1 MMEFHIS
8 RAARDRYH
16 FDQDLFALS
25 GNVILAN
32 FQAVRQFAYLM
43 NLHTDQAKT
52 PGREVKAGEI
62 NAMGLI
68 DEILHLVIGLYRR
81 EIDPAVVQKALR
93 YMNSQYGSKQVDRTL
108 LRFIDEFPSVPV
120 YRGTQEK
127 RIYLK
132 GTSAGRSNR
141 EIVLEEMLLLW
152 LANVNPAFS
161 PYAELF
167 DDKGMRTETP
177 YLEFIDTL
185 FPFFDKQPFFGPD
198 HQNLLAMLRAPA
210 IAAPNSLQGQ
220 LDFIRIRWASLLGSY
235 LQRLLG
241 SLDFLS
247 EEEKAFIPGGPG
259 PSQVYQFGQLEDE
272 VEMFS
277 RDSDWMPNCVLIAK
291 NIYVWLDQL
300 SRAYQQPIHRLDQ
313 IPDEELERLAR
324 LGMNG
329 LWLIGLWERSRAS
342 QRIKQLCG
350 NPDAVASAYSLADY
364 AIASDL
370 GGEAACHVLREKA
383 ARFGLKL
390 ASDMVPNHMGI
401 DSNWL
406 FGHPDW
412 FLALNYSPFP
422 SYSFNGPDLSDN
434 PGVGLFLEDHYY
446 SKNDAAVV
454 FKRVERSNG
463 REQFI
468 YHGNDGTN
476 MPWNDTAQL
485 DYLNPQVRE
494 AVIQTILSVARRFP
508 IIRFDAAMTL
518 ARKHYQRLWFPEPGS
533 GGDIPTRSGFGMN
546 QADFYRAMPQE
557 FWREVVDRVAKEVP
571 DTLLLAEAFWMME
584 GFFVRSLGMHRVYN
598 SAFMHMLRDEEN
610 SKYRILI
617 KNTLE
622 FDPQILKR
630 YVNFM
635 NNPDEKTAVEQFGKG
650 DKYFGICTLMATMP
664 GLPMFGH
671 GQIEGFGEKYGM
683 EYRHAKREEGVDEG
697 LVERHRREIAPLL
710 HRRWLFSEVE
720 HFLLYDFFTGGG
732 QVNEDVF
739 AYSNRTGDKYALVI
753 YNNRF
758 SHTDGW
764 IKRSAAYTRKAG
776 SSRHLVQTD
785 LGEGLSLGRRANRFV
800 IFREQNSG
808 LEFIRSCQAVH
819 NDGLHF
825 ELNAYQVKVLLDFR
839 EVASSR
845 HQDYARLAAQLGE
858 RGVPNIDLALS
869 EMDLLPILNPFRALS
884 DPDRLRS
891 LLGALAGVT
900 TERKPAQAA
909 RTIRQ
914 DVQAFI
920 QAAAQLLGVEVNTAR
935 LANTA
940 VRRLEML
947 LNLPE
952 LTKKHDLPSARSLN
966 AALKSLSSLPL
977 EADADW
983 LGLVTWIFLAP
994 LGDILKTCGSSRDLA
1009 SLLEDWRLSQE
1020 LLNCFQQYGLKP
1032 EAAVM
1037 TRRLVLGLLS
1047 HPVQAH
1053 QSLSEVLKDV
1063 FEDPNLSACLQVNS
1077 YQGILWFNR
1086 EAFRRVTAWL
1096 MVTSSLDAITAISSE
1111 PALVERILAIHA
1123 ILKVINKAENQ
1134 SECQVKRLIAGLGRS
1149 KLVFS

>member
-1 MMEFHIS
+1 MEFHIS

-16 FDQDLFALS
+16 FDQDLFSLS

-43 NLHTDQAKT
+43 NLHADPAKRT
-52 PGREVKAGEI
+52 GREIKAGEI

-68 DEILHLVIGLYRR
+68 DEILHLVVELYRR
-81 EIDPAVVQKALR
+81 QVDPAVIQKALR
-93 YMNSQYGSKQVDRTL
+93 YLNSQYGSREVDRAL
-108 LRFIDEFPSVPV
+108 LHFIDEFPSVPV
-120 YRGTQEK
+120 YRGTQDK
-127 RIYLK
+127 RTYLR
-132 GTSAGRSNR
+132 GTSAGRPNR
-141 EIVLEEMLLLW
+141 EIVLEELLLLW

-167 DDKGMRTETP
+167 DDSGMRTETP
-177 YLEFIDTL
+177 YKEFIDTL

-198 HQNLLAMLRAPA
+198 HENLLIMLRAPA
-210 IAAPNSLQGQ
+210 IASPNSLEGQ
-220 LDFIRIRWASLLGSY
+220 LAYIRSRWASLLGSY

-259 PSQVYQFGQLEDE
+259 PSQAYQFGQLEDE

-291 NIYVWLDQL
+291 NTYVWLDQL

-313 IPDEELERLAR
+313 IPDAELERLAR

-350 NPDAVASAYSLADY
+350 NPEAVASAYSLAEY

-370 GGEAACHVLREKA
+370 GGDAAFQVLREKA

-401 DSNWL
+401 DSNWVYD
-406 FGHPDW
+406 HPDW
-412 FLALNYSPFP
+412 FLSLDYSPFP
-422 SYSFNGPDLSDN
+422 SYRFNGPDLSDN
-434 PGVGLFLEDHYY
+434 PRVGLFLEDHYY

-463 REQFI
+463 REQFV

-518 ARKHYQRLWFPEPGS
+518 ARKHYQRLWFPEPGT
-533 GGDIPTRSGFGMN
+533 GGDIPTRSGFGMSR
-546 QADFYRAMPQE
+546 ADFYRAMPQE
-557 FWREVVDRVAKEVP
+557 FWREVVDRVAREVP

-671 GQIEGFGEKYGM
+671 GQIEGFSEKYGM
-683 EYRHAKREEGVDEG
+683 EYRRALRDEGIDEG

-710 HRRWLFSEVE
+710 HRRWLFSEVD
-720 HFLLYDFFTGGG
+720 HFLLYDFFTAGG

-739 AYSNRTGDKYALVI
+739 AYSNRSGDQSALVV

-758 SHTDGW
+758 SHADGW

-785 LGEGLSLGRRANRFV
+785 LGDGLGLGRRSNRFV
-800 IFREQNSG
+800 IFREQGSG
-808 LEFIRSCQAVH
+808 LEYLRSFQAIQ

-825 ELNAYQVKVLLDFR
+825 ELDAYQVRVLLDFR
-839 EVASSR
+839 EVSSSR
-845 HQDYARLAAQLGE
+845 QQDYARLAAQLGE
-858 RGVPNIDLALS
+858 RGVPSIDQALI
-869 EMDLLPILNPFRALS
+869 EMDLLPILNPFRALTN
-884 DPDRLRS
+884 PDRLRY
-891 LLGALAGVT
+891 LLASRGGTA
-900 TERKPAQAA
+900 PARAA
-909 RTIRQ
+909 RSMRQ
-914 DVQAFI
+914 DTQVFI
-920 QAAAQLLGVEVNTAR
+920 QAAAGQLGIEVNPTR
-935 LANTA
+935 LAGVV
-940 VRRLEML
+940 VRRLEL
-947 LNLPE
+947 LLSLADLPAR
-952 LTKKHDLPSARSLN
+952 HDLPDARSLKT
-966 AALKSLSSLPL
+966 ALKSLSSLPL
-977 EADADW
+977 ESNTDW
-983 LGLVTWIFLAP
+983 LGLITWIFVSSVKDVLIAA
-994 LGDILKTCGSSRDLA
+994 GSPRDLS
-1009 SLLEDWRLSQE
+1009 SLLEGWRLPEE
-1020 LLNCFQQYGLKP
+1020 LLNCYRQCGLQP

-1047 HPVQAH
+1047 HPLDGNQT
-1053 QSLSEVLKDV
+1053 LSEAMKSI

-1077 YQGILWFNR
+1077 YKGILWFNR
-1086 EAFRRVTAWL
+1086 EAFQRLTSWL
-1096 MVTSSLDAITAISSE
+1096 AVTSLLNAVTPASSE
-1111 PALVERILAIHA
+1111 PVLVERILATHVLLKEIH
-1123 ILKVINKAENQ
+1123 KAEKR
-1134 SECQVKRLIAGLGRS
+1134 SEYQVRQLIDGLKSVR
-1149 KLVFS
+1149 FSFS